1 MGIFSLFKKKKKMN
15 KKLLNQYAVQAQRCL
30 EIYDDSQRLFQETNN
45 PEVFF
50 MRYELAVKQLND
62 LAEIIEVTNI
72 GIKYKGD
79 NLAKKIAL
87 LDNERNRE
95 YLKFI
100 ERYYA
105 ASALKADKLKTEKG
119 RQNNLHKSL
128 DKLLDESQHLSKEH
142 LNRIQELWDVPAIVQ
157 K

>member
-15 KKLLNQYAVQAQRCL
+15 KTLLKQYAIQAQRCL

-50 MRYELAVKQLND
+50 MRYELAIKQLND
-62 LAEIIEVTNI
+62 LAEIIKITNN

-79 NLAKKIAL
+79 NLAKKIEL
-87 LDNERNRE
+87 LENERNRE

-100 ERYYA
+100 EKYFA
-105 ASALKADKLKTEKG
+105 VSSLKANKLKTEKG
-119 RQNNLHKSL
+119 RQNNLNKSL

-142 LNRIQELWDVPAIVQ
+142 LNRIQELWDIPAIIN